1 MARIYCHYK
10 LPLFIRKDVRYGI
23 SGAKRPCSESIL
35 EPIKKRCSIIDT
47 PNIEYPSSKN
57 HQWVHCYPCDHWYC
71 PKHASSAN
79 DIQHD
84 NCREAAQRRLEME
97 SIQSKSNKTTNKLRE
112 KESSTRRSKSSSSKE
127 GSSKSKSKSSSSKE
141 MSKERTSTPKSKP
154 RSCKSTH
161 KNISSNLVQPIKRKS
176 FIVSKARA
184 ISPLYEKEIVEN
196 TEYREISDLT
206 LSEESSPSME
216 QSPPSMEQSP
226 PLIMRTFSTQTDEEI
241 SDTETEA
248 VDTLNTLNAVN
259 ALYLELQSNYD
270 TLNSKYTVLKTLGP
284 ALNSANKRKISE
296 LHSENSTLISEKEEL
311 SIDIQRLLDQ
321 IEKLSGIISENLHN
335 IQDIESQ
342 RDALT
347 EWFPN
352 SILRK
357 LILEKITVTAPKLE
371 ELSPTRNPLFNH

>member
-1 MARIYCHYK
+1 MTRIYCHYK
-10 LPLFIRKDVRYGI
+10 LPLFISKDVRYGI
-23 SGAKRPCSESIL
+23 SGSKRPCTESIL
-35 EPIKKRCSIIDT
+35 EPIKKRCSVIDT

-57 HQWVHCYPCDHWYC
+57 HQWVHCYPCNHWYC
-71 PKHASSAN
+71 PKHASATR

-84 NCREAAQRRLEME
+84 NCRTAAHRRLERK
-97 SIQSKSNKTTNKLRE
+97 SIVIKSNKAKDI
-112 KESSTRRSKSSSSKE
+112 SSSSKE
-127 GSSKSKSKSSSSKE
+127 RSY
-141 MSKERTSTPKSKP
+141 KERTSKPKSKSRSSKERPSKPKSKP
-154 RSCKSTH
+154 RSRKSTH
-161 KNISSNLVQPIKRKS
+161 KTTSSNLVQPIKKKS

-184 ISPLYEKEIVEN
+184 ISPLYEKEIVKD
-196 TEYREISDLT
+196 TEYREIPELT
-206 LSEESSPSME
+206 LSEAITPSIEQSPPPME
-216 QSPPSMEQSP
+216 QSPPPMKESPPSMKESP

-248 VDTLNTLNAVN
+248 VDTLN

-270 TLNSKYTVLKTLGP
+270 TLHSKYTILKTLTP

-321 IEKLSGIISENLHN
+321 IEKLSGIISENLHH

-357 LILEKITVTAPKLE
+357 LILEKISVTAPKLE

>member
-1 MARIYCHYK
+1 MTRIYCHYK

-71 PKHASSAN
+71 PKHISSTK

-84 NCREAAQRRLEME
+84 NCRTAAQRRLEME
-97 SIQSKSNKTTNKLRE
+97 SIESKSNKTTDKLRE

-127 GSSKSKSKSSSSKE
+127 GFSKSKSKSSSSKE

-154 RSCKSTH
+154 RSCKSVNKT
-161 KNISSNLVQPIKRKS
+161 IYSNLVQPIKKKS

-184 ISPLYEKEIVEN
+184 ISPLYEKEILEDI
-196 TEYREISDLT
+196 EYREIPVLT
-206 LSEESSPSME
+206 LSEEITPSI
-216 QSPPSMEQSP
+216 EQSP
-226 PLIMRTFSTQTDEEI
+226 PLIEDSPIMRTFSTQTDEEI
-241 SDTETEA
+241 SDAETEA
-248 VDTLNTLNAVN
+248 VDTLNAVN

-270 TLNSKYTVLKTLGP
+270 TLHSKYTILKTLGP

-311 SIDIQRLLDQ
+311 TIDIQRLLDQ
-321 IEKLSGIISENLHN
+321 IEKLSGIISENLHH

-357 LILEKITVTAPKLE
+357 LILEKISVTAPKLE

>member
-1 MARIYCHYK
+1 MTRIYCHYK
-10 LPLFIRKDVRYGI
+10 LPLFIRKDVREGI
-23 SGAKRPCSESIL
+23 SGAKRPCTESII
-35 EPIKKRCSIIDT
+35 EPIEKRCSVIDT

-71 PKHASSAN
+71 PKHASSIK

-84 NCREAAQRRLEME
+84 YCLTAAQRRLEME
-97 SIQSKSNKTTNKLRE
+97 SIQSKSNKKTDKLR
-112 KESSTRRSKSSSSKE
+112 SSKE
-127 GSSKSKSKSSSSKE
+127 RSSKSRSKERTSKERSKERTSKPKSKSSS
-141 MSKERTSTPKSKP
+141 
-154 RSCKSTH
+154 CKSAH
-161 KNISSNLVQPIKRKS
+161 KNISANLVQPVRKKS
-176 FIVSKARA
+176 FIISKARV
-184 ISPLYEKEIVEN
+184 ISPLYEKEILEDI
-196 TEYREISDLT
+196 EYREIPVLT
-206 LSEESSPSME
+206 LSEASFPPME
-216 QSPPSMEQSP
+216 ESPPPMKESP

-248 VDTLNTLNAVN
+248 VDTLNSVN

-270 TLNSKYTVLKTLGP
+270 TLHSKYTILKTLGP

-321 IEKLSGIISENLHN
+321 IEKLSGIISENLHH

-357 LILEKITVTAPKLE
+357 LILEKISVTAPKLE
-371 ELSPTRNPLFNH
+371 ELSPTINPLFNH

>member
-1 MARIYCHYK
+1 MTRIYCHYK

-35 EPIKKRCSIIDT
+35 EPIKKRCSVIDT
-47 PNIEYPSSKN
+47 PNIEYPSAKN
-57 HQWVHCYPCDHWYC
+57 RQWVHCYPCDHWYC
-71 PKHASSAN
+71 PKHASSIK

-84 NCREAAQRRLEME
+84 YCRTAAQRRLERE
-97 SIQSKSNKTTNKLRE
+97 SIQIKSYKTKDKLRE

-154 RSCKSTH
+154 RSCKSVNKT
-161 KNISSNLVQPIKRKS
+161 ISSNLVQPIKRKS

-184 ISPLYEKEIVEN
+184 ISPLYEKAIVKD

-206 LSEESSPSME
+206 LSEAITPSI
-216 QSPPSMEQSP
+216 EQSP

-248 VDTLNTLNAVN
+248 MDTLN

-270 TLNSKYTVLKTLGP
+270 TLHSKYTILKTLGP

-321 IEKLSGIISENLHN
+321 IEKLSGIISENLHH

-357 LILEKITVTAPKLE
+357 LILEKISVTAPKLE

>member
-1 MARIYCHYK
+1 MTRIYCHYK
-10 LPLFIRKDVRYGI
+10 LPLFICKDVRYGI
-23 SGAKRPCSESIL
+23 SGAKRPCTESII
-35 EPIKKRCSIIDT
+35 EPIKKRCSVIDT
-47 PNIEYPSSKN
+47 PNIKYPSSKN
-57 HQWVHCYPCDHWYC
+57 HQWVHCYPCNHWYC
-71 PKHASSAN
+71 PKHASATK

-84 NCREAAQRRLEME
+84 NCRTSAQRRLEME
-97 SIQSKSNKTTNKLRE
+97 SIERKSNKSRNKSR
-112 KESSTRRSKSSSSKE
+112 SSMKNPKSRSSKK
-127 GSSKSKSKSSSSKE
+127 GCS
-141 MSKERTSTPKSKP
+141 MQTPRERGPS
-154 RSCKSTH
+154 
-161 KNISSNLVQPIKRKS
+161 VQPIKKKS
-176 FIVSKARA
+176 FIISKARA
-184 ISPLYEKEIVEN
+184 ISPLYENGIVKD

-206 LSEESSPSME
+206 LSKE
-216 QSPPSMEQSP
+216 SP

-248 VDTLNTLNAVN
+248 MDTLNS
-259 ALYLELQSNYD
+259 LYLELQSNYD
-270 TLNSKYTVLKTLGP
+270 TLHSKYTILKTLGP

-311 SIDIQRLLDQ
+311 TIDIQRLLDQ
-321 IEKLSGIISENLHN
+321 IEKLSGIISENLHH

-357 LILEKITVTAPKLE
+357 LILEKISVTAPKLE

>member
-1 MARIYCHYK
+1 MTRIYCHYK

-23 SGAKRPCSESIL
+23 SGAKRPCTESII
-35 EPIKKRCSIIDT
+35 EPIKKRCSVIDT

-57 HQWVHCYPCDHWYC
+57 YQWIHCYPCDHWYC
-71 PKHASSAN
+71 PKHASVTK

-97 SIQSKSNKTTNKLRE
+97 SIESKSNETKDKLRSSKE
-112 KESSTRRSKSSSSKE
+112 RSYKERSSKESSSMK
-127 GSSKSKSKSSSSKE
+127 KSKSRSSKKGCS
-141 MSKERTSTPKSKP
+141 MRTPRERGPS
-154 RSCKSTH
+154 
-161 KNISSNLVQPIKRKS
+161 VQPIKKKS

-184 ISPLYEKEIVEN
+184 ISPLYENEIVED

-206 LSEESSPSME
+206 LSEASPPSMEESSPSME
-216 QSPPSMEQSP
+216 ESSPLMKESPPLMKESP

-241 SDTETEA
+241 SDAETEA
-248 VDTLNTLNAVN
+248 MDTLNS
-259 ALYLELQSNYD
+259 LYLELQSNYD
-270 TLNSKYTVLKTLGP
+270 TLHSKYTILKTLTP

-311 SIDIQRLLDQ
+311 TIDIQRLLDQ
-321 IEKLSGIISENLHN
+321 IEKLSGIISENLHH

-357 LILEKITVTAPKLE
+357 LILEKISVTAPKLE

>member
-1 MARIYCHYK
+1 MTRIYCHYK

-35 EPIKKRCSIIDT
+35 EPIKKRCSVIDT

-57 HQWVHCYPCDHWYC
+57 YQWIHCYPCDHWYC
-71 PKHASSAN
+71 PKHASFTK

-97 SIQSKSNKTTNKLRE
+97 SIEIKSNETKDKLR
-112 KESSTRRSKSSSSKE
+112 SSKE
-127 GSSKSKSKSSSSKE
+127 R
-141 MSKERTSTPKSKP
+141 SKERTSKPK
-154 RSCKSTH
+154 CKSR
-161 KNISSNLVQPIKRKS
+161 SSKERSSKERSSKERSSKERSSKERSSKSTSKSRSSKKGCSMQTPRKRGPSVQPIKKKS
-176 FIVSKARA
+176 FIISKARA
-184 ISPLYEKEIVEN
+184 ISPLYENEIVED

-206 LSEESSPSME
+206 LSEA
-216 QSPPSMEQSP
+216 SPPSMEESPP

-241 SDTETEA
+241 SDAKTEA
-248 VDTLNTLNAVN
+248 MDTLNS
-259 ALYLELQSNYD
+259 LYLELQSNYD
-270 TLNSKYTVLKTLGP
+270 TLHSKYTILKTLGP

-311 SIDIQRLLDQ
+311 SMDIQRLLDQ
-321 IEKLSGIISENLHN
+321 IEKLSGIISENLHH

-357 LILEKITVTAPKLE
+357 LILEKISVTAPKLE

>member
-10 LPLFIRKDVRYGI
+10 LPLFIRKDVREGI
-23 SGAKRPCSESIL
+23 SGAKRPCTESIL
-35 EPIKKRCSIIDT
+35 EPIKKRCSVIDT
-47 PNIEYPSSKN
+47 PNIEYPSAKN
-57 HQWVHCYPCDHWYC
+57 RLWIHCYPCDHWYC
-71 PKHASSAN
+71 PKHASATK

-84 NCREAAQRRLEME
+84 NCRAAAQRRLERK
-97 SIQSKSNKTTNKLRE
+97 SIVIKSNKTKDI
-112 KESSTRRSKSSSSKE
+112 SSSSKE
-127 GSSKSKSKSSSSKE
+127 RSYKERSSKE
-141 MSKERTSTPKSKP
+141 RSSMKNPKSRSSKKGCSMQTP
-154 RSCKSTH
+154 RERGPS
-161 KNISSNLVQPIKRKS
+161 VQPIKKKS
-176 FIVSKARA
+176 FIISKARS
-184 ISPLYEKEIVEN
+184 ISPLYEKEIVKD

-206 LSEESSPSME
+206 LSEA
-216 QSPPSMEQSP
+216 SPPSMEESPPSMKESP

-241 SDTETEA
+241 SDAETEA
-248 VDTLNTLNAVN
+248 MNSVHSLNTLN

-270 TLNSKYTVLKTLGP
+270 TLHSKYTILKTLGP

-311 SIDIQRLLDQ
+311 LIDIQRLLDQ
-321 IEKLSGIISENLHN
+321 IEKLSGIISENLHH

-357 LILEKITVTAPKLE
+357 LILEKISVTAPKLE